1 LAWPTEDNV
10 VIRQLNI
17 YKKGSH
23 YLGCACIGVLL
34 NWPREDNVV
43 IRQLKI
49 KKMEGSNYLGF
60 ESIGILD

>member
-1 LAWPTEDNV
+1 
-10 VIRQLNI
+10 
-17 YKKGSH
+17 
-23 YLGCACIGVLL
+23 L